1 LDKARQLL
9 SDAGLGNGFTV
20 KCGTTSQYTEPEATV
35 VAQQLKKI
43 GVTLQL
49 NHMEYG
55 AFLDARDKGNFETL
69 AFGLAPF
76 GDIDDFTSALFQ
88 TKASR
93 NWGNWSNEQ
102 LDALFAQGKQEADVS
117 KRTSIYAQAQAI
129 LAQQNFL
136 IDIPRQNQHMVWH
149 PYVKDYVTAQNPE
162 LGLGYYRV
170 WLDK

>member
-1 LDKARQLL
+1 
-9 SDAGLGNGFTV
+9 V
-20 KCGTTSQYTEPEATV
+20 AT
-35 VAQQLKKI
+35 QQLKKI
-43 GVTLQL
+43 GVNLQL

-55 AFLDARDKGNFETL
+55 AFLDARDKSNFEAL

-102 LDALFAQGKQEADVS
+102 LDALFTQGQRESDTA
-117 KRTSIYAQAQAI
+117 KRTGIYAQAQAL

-136 IDIPRQNQHMVWH
+136 IDLPRMNYHMVWH
-149 PYVKDYVTAQNPE
+149 PKVKDFVTAQNPE
-162 LGLGYYRV
+162 TGLGYYRV